1 MSTQSDA
8 DKLKATYGNK
18 SNLPDSKQVLKDTG
32 IPLARYIFALELLG
46 WG

>member
-8 DKLKATYGNK
+8 DKLKATYKTK
-18 SNLPDSKQVLKDTG
+18 SNLPDSAQVLKDTG

-46 WG
+46 WD